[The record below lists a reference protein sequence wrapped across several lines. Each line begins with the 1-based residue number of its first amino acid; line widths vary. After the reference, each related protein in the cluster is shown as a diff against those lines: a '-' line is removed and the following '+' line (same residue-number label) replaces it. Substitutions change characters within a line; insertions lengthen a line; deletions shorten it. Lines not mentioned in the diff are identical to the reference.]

1 MKKTITSI
9 ESPLR
14 IAEVKVPLGK
24 RGVIGMTLCPGKR
37 DEKGVSGSWARD
49 LTLDMEVIRDWGA
62 DALVTLMEDFE
73 LDMLAVRKLPEI
85 AKSHGIRWY
94 HLPIVDVSVPD
105 KCFEKDWATKG
116 NELRN
121 ILYNGGRIVIH
132 CRGGLGRTGIIAA
145 RILVEFG
152 IEPGEAIKVVRT
164 ARPGAIQT
172 IEQEEYVRRCQ
183 SLISSK

>member
-1 MKKTITSI
+1 
-9 ESPLR
+9 
-14 IAEVKVPLGK
+14 
-24 RGVIGMTLCPGKR
+24 MTLCPGKR
-37 DEKGVSGSWARD
+37 DKKGVSGSWERD

-94 HLPIVDVSVPD
+94 HLPIVDVSVPG
-105 KCFEKDWATKG
+105 KCFEEVWTTEGK
-116 NELRN
+116 ELQN
-121 ILYNGGRIVIH
+121 ILYNGGRIVLH
-132 CRGGLGRTGIIAA
+132 CRGGLGRTGTIAA

-152 IEPGEAIKVVRT
+152 IEPEEAMHMVRM

-172 IEQEEYVRRCQ
+172 IVQEEYVRRCQ
-183 SLISSK
+183 SLINSK